1 MIRNLET
8 HFSTIPEIDTTRS
21 IFDYSHGCTTSFN
34 VGDLIVLDWQRVLP
48 GDTWSWKTST
58 VARLQ
63 TLLTPMMGNLYF
75 DIAAFYTPTRILWNH
90 AKEFYGENTA
100 SAWAPSVTY
109 TEPVIES
116 PTNGWNVGT
125 IADYLGVPPG
135 VEFKT
140 TAHGGDDLLPSALPF
155 RAYALICQEF
165 WRDENLTDPLN
176 IPLNDSTQ
184 TGSNGSSYI
193 NDVVNGGAPFKAA
206 KLHDI
211 FTSSLPDPQKNSTPV
226 TFPLI
231 SGNMA
236 PVVPRGVAVPNNNN
250 IVEFRKVN
258 GGDIPTATSYTLHT
272 TPYAVD
278 GTTYQAL
285 GAKIDTGN
293 QSDFLVVPQNLWADL
308 SSTVGSVTVSQLRLS
323 FQMQKFYEEMARG
336 GSRYRELVRS
346 LFKTSIPDARVQI
359 PEYLGG
365 KRFPLSIHQVA
376 NTAAS
381 TNENLGDLGAMSNT
395 SDIDDTFIKSF
406 SEHGI
411 VMLVGCVRYDHV
423 VSQGLPR
430 KFTRTTFWD
439 HYIPT
444 LACIGEQPIYKYEL
458 DATIRSGENRKAVF
472 GYNEAWIHY
481 RRCPSYIT
489 SEMRPGVA
497 NSLATWH
504 LGDYY
509 TALPTL
515 SDSWIREDKANVD
528 RVLAVTSSL
537 ANQIFADFWFDI
549 SVTRVMPTFS
559 VPGLIDHF

>member
-1 MIRNLET
+1 MRLIRNIET
-8 HFSTIPEIDTTRS
+8 HFSTVPEIDTTRS
-21 IFDYSHGCTTSFN
+21 IFDYSHGNTTSFN
-34 VGDLIVLDWQRVLP
+34 VGELIPIAWEEVLP

-63 TLLTPMMGNLYF
+63 TLLTPMMGNLYMDVF
-75 DIAAFYTPTRILWNH
+75 AHFIPKRLTWIH
-90 AKEFYGENTA
+90 SKEFYGEN
-100 SAWAPSVTY
+100 SSGPWAQQVTY
-109 TEPVIES
+109 TEPCIES
-116 PTNGWNVGT
+116 PTGGWSVGS
-125 IADYLGVPPG
+125 IADYMGIPPL

-140 TAHGGDDLLPSALPF
+140 IAHGGDDLLPSALPL
-155 RAYALICQEF
+155 RALALVIQEWF
-165 WRDENLTDPLN
+165 RDENLTDPLN
-176 IPLNDSTQ
+176 IPLTDSNQ
-184 TGSNGSSYI
+184 TGSNGTNYI
-193 NDVVNGGAPFKAA
+193 NDVVNGGMPFKVA
-206 KLHDI
+206 KLHDM
-211 FTSSLPDPQKNSTPV
+211 FSSALPDPQKNSNPV

-231 SGNMA
+231 SGNKA
-236 PVVPRGVAVPNNNN
+236 PVSAGDNHATNNMALTWRHWDGSNWTTGHHEALLSQGSDP
-250 IVEFRKVN
+250 VYAAMYEGAATGTLQN
-258 GGDIPTATSYTLHT
+258 GHGIEPA
-272 TPYAVD
+272 
-278 GTTYQAL
+278 
-285 GAKIDTGN
+285 
-293 QSDFLVVPQNLWADL
+293 NLWADL
-308 SSTVGSVTVSQLRLS
+308 SSSVGAVTVNQLRLA

-406 SEHGI
+406 SEHGYI
-411 VMLVGCVRYDHV
+411 ILTACVRYDHV
-423 VSQGLPR
+423 LSQGLAR
-430 KFTRTTFWD
+430 KWTRHTFWD

-444 LACIGEQPIYKYEL
+444 LACIGEQPIFKYEL
-458 DATIRSGENRKAVF
+458 DATVRSGENRKAVF

-481 RRCPSYIT
+481 RRANSTIT
-489 SEMRPGVA
+489 GEMRPGVP

-509 TALPTL
+509 TAMPTL
-515 SDSWIREDKANVD
+515 SDSWIREDKSNVD
-528 RVLAVTSSL
+528 RVLAVTSAV